1 LGKIK
6 ERECKGPLNPPK
18 GEVFISEK
26 KAFVFLCALAPSWQK
41 KIVNSWLTKNNKMK
55 KILSIIILTIGF
67 ISFGFAQQ
75 KANDKAIIQTPGVH
89 CEYCKKR
96 LENYVSRQPGIL
108 SVNADFK
115 KKTTTVAWVKDR
127 TNLEE
132 VKAHIANAGY
142 DADDVMAEKTTYD
155 RFPKACQV
163 KTTPFEQE

>member
-1 LGKIK
+1 MCL
-6 ERECKGPLNPPK
+6 R
-18 GEVFISEK
+18 
-26 KAFVFLCALAPSWQK
+26 AFVAK
-41 KIVNSWLTKNNKMK
+41 NNSWLTLKIIKMK
-55 KILSIIILTIGF
+55 KILSILIFTLGF
-67 ISFGFAQQ
+67 INFGFAQQ

-127 TNLEE
+127 TNIEE

-163 KTTPFEQE
+163 KTTPFDQE